1 MTDFSKTEIN
11 IDKKDYS
18 NYRILIVSTSWNR
31 EIIDVMQQDAIS
43 ELKGFN
49 VNHIDSVEVPGAFE
63 LSQAAEKF
71 ISSYDAILALGT
83 IIKGE
88 TYHFEVLAHETARS
102 LSQVSISNKKPV
114 IFGVLTTDNE
124 LQAKQRAE
132 VKGSEY
138 AKSLLMMID
147 LFSKMPLVKKKL
159 SPTKTREILLQ
170 ALYQKEISD
179 ISNTNLINQFKKT
192 YREFDISNVAEKLK
206 GINKNNDSL
215 NKNIAD
221 NSSIEM
227 KSIGEIEISI
237 LRQSIFE
244 LENSDIDY
252 PIVINE
258 AVKLAKKF
266 GQEDSYRF
274 INGVLDSYIASR

>member
-11 IDKKDYS
+11 VNKKDYS

-31 EIIDVMQQDAIS
+31 EIIDVMQEDVIS
-43 ELKGFN
+43 ELKGCN

-71 ISSYDAILALGT
+71 ISSYDAVLALGT

-114 IFGVLTTDNE
+114 IFGVLTTNNE

-147 LFSKMPLVKKKL
+147 LFSKD
-159 SPTKTREILLQ
+159 
-170 ALYQKEISD
+170 A
-179 ISNTNLINQFKKT
+179 
-192 YREFDISNVAEKLK
+192 A
-206 GINKNNDSL
+206 G
-215 NKNIAD
+215 
-221 NSSIEM
+221 
-227 KSIGEIEISI
+227 
-237 LRQSIFE
+237 
-244 LENSDIDY
+244 
-252 PIVINE
+252 
-258 AVKLAKKF
+258 
-266 GQEDSYRF
+266 
-274 INGVLDSYIASR
+274 

>member
-11 IDKKDYS
+11 VDKKDYS

-31 EIIDVMQQDAIS
+31 EIIDVMQEDAIS
-43 ELKGFN
+43 ALKGFN
-49 VNHIDSVEVPGAFE
+49 VNHIDSIEVPGAFE

-71 ISSYDAILALGT
+71 ISSYDAVLALGT

-147 LFSKMPLVKKKL
+147 LFSKD
-159 SPTKTREILLQ
+159 
-170 ALYQKEISD
+170 A
-179 ISNTNLINQFKKT
+179 
-192 YREFDISNVAEKLK
+192 A
-206 GINKNNDSL
+206 G
-215 NKNIAD
+215 
-221 NSSIEM
+221 
-227 KSIGEIEISI
+227 
-237 LRQSIFE
+237 
-244 LENSDIDY
+244 
-252 PIVINE
+252 
-258 AVKLAKKF
+258 
-266 GQEDSYRF
+266 
-274 INGVLDSYIASR
+274 

>member
-1 MTDFSKTEIN
+1 
-11 IDKKDYS
+11 
-18 NYRILIVSTSWNR
+18 
-31 EIIDVMQQDAIS
+31 
-43 ELKGFN
+43 
-49 VNHIDSVEVPGAFE
+49 
-63 LSQAAEKF
+63 
-71 ISSYDAILALGT
+71 
-83 IIKGE
+83 
-88 TYHFEVLAHETARS
+88 
-102 LSQVSISNKKPV
+102 
-114 IFGVLTTDNE
+114 
-124 LQAKQRAE
+124 
-132 VKGSEY
+132 
-138 AKSLLMMID
+138 
-147 LFSKMPLVKKKL
+147 MPLVKKKL

-215 NKNIAD
+215 NKSIAD
-221 NSSIEM
+221 NSSIEI

-244 LENSDIDY
+244 IENSEIDY

-274 INGVLDSYIASR
+274 INGVLDSYIAAR

>member
-11 IDKKDYS
+11 VDKKDYS
-18 NYRILIVSTSWNR
+18 NYRILIISTSWNK
-31 EIIDVMQQDAIS
+31 EIIDVMQEDAIS
-43 ELKGFN
+43 KLKGFN
-49 VNHIDSVEVPGAFE
+49 VNHIDTIEVPGAFE

-71 ISSYDAILALGT
+71 IGSYDAVLALGI

-147 LFSKMPLVKKKL
+147 LFSKD
-159 SPTKTREILLQ
+159 
-170 ALYQKEISD
+170 A
-179 ISNTNLINQFKKT
+179 
-192 YREFDISNVAEKLK
+192 A
-206 GINKNNDSL
+206 G
-215 NKNIAD
+215 
-221 NSSIEM
+221 
-227 KSIGEIEISI
+227 
-237 LRQSIFE
+237 
-244 LENSDIDY
+244 
-252 PIVINE
+252 
-258 AVKLAKKF
+258 
-266 GQEDSYRF
+266 
-274 INGVLDSYIASR
+274 

>member
-1 MTDFSKTEIN
+1 MTDFSKTEIKFE
-11 IDKKDYS
+11 KKDYS

-31 EIIDVMQQDAIS
+31 EIIDVMRGDAIS
-43 ELKGFN
+43 ELKGFK

-71 ISSYDAILALGT
+71 ISSYDAVLALGT

-114 IFGVLTTDNE
+114 IFGVLTTNNE

-147 LFSKMPLVKKKL
+147 LFSKD
-159 SPTKTREILLQ
+159 
-170 ALYQKEISD
+170 A
-179 ISNTNLINQFKKT
+179 
-192 YREFDISNVAEKLK
+192 A
-206 GINKNNDSL
+206 G
-215 NKNIAD
+215 
-221 NSSIEM
+221 
-227 KSIGEIEISI
+227 
-237 LRQSIFE
+237 
-244 LENSDIDY
+244 
-252 PIVINE
+252 
-258 AVKLAKKF
+258 
-266 GQEDSYRF
+266 
-274 INGVLDSYIASR
+274 

>member
-11 IDKKDYS
+11 VDKKDYS

-43 ELKGFN
+43 KLKGFN

-114 IFGVLTTDNE
+114 IFGVLTTNNE

-147 LFSKMPLVKKKL
+147 LFSKD
-159 SPTKTREILLQ
+159 
-170 ALYQKEISD
+170 A
-179 ISNTNLINQFKKT
+179 
-192 YREFDISNVAEKLK
+192 A
-206 GINKNNDSL
+206 G
-215 NKNIAD
+215 
-221 NSSIEM
+221 
-227 KSIGEIEISI
+227 
-237 LRQSIFE
+237 
-244 LENSDIDY
+244 
-252 PIVINE
+252 
-258 AVKLAKKF
+258 
-266 GQEDSYRF
+266 
-274 INGVLDSYIASR
+274 

>member
-43 ELKGFN
+43 ELQGFSI
-49 VNHIDSVEVPGAFE
+49 NHIDSVKVPGAFE
-63 LSQAAEKF
+63 LSQAVEKF
-71 ISSYDAILALGT
+71 ISSYDAVLALGS

-102 LSQVSISNKKPV
+102 LSQVGISNKKPV

-147 LFSKMPLVKKKL
+147 LFSKD
-159 SPTKTREILLQ
+159 
-170 ALYQKEISD
+170 A
-179 ISNTNLINQFKKT
+179 
-192 YREFDISNVAEKLK
+192 A
-206 GINKNNDSL
+206 G
-215 NKNIAD
+215 
-221 NSSIEM
+221 
-227 KSIGEIEISI
+227 
-237 LRQSIFE
+237 
-244 LENSDIDY
+244 
-252 PIVINE
+252 
-258 AVKLAKKF
+258 
-266 GQEDSYRF
+266 
-274 INGVLDSYIASR
+274 

>member
-31 EIIDVMQQDAIS
+31 EIIDVMQEDAIS
-43 ELKGFN
+43 ELQEFN
-49 VNHIDSVEVPGAFE
+49 VNHIDSIEVPGAFE

-71 ISSYDAILALGT
+71 ISSYDAVLALGT

-102 LSQVSISNKKPV
+102 LSQVGISNKKPV

-138 AKSLLMMID
+138 AKTLLMMVD
-147 LFSKMPLVKKKL
+147 LFSKDAT
-159 SPTKTREILLQ
+159 S
-170 ALYQKEISD
+170 
-179 ISNTNLINQFKKT
+179 
-192 YREFDISNVAEKLK
+192 
-206 GINKNNDSL
+206 
-215 NKNIAD
+215 
-221 NSSIEM
+221 
-227 KSIGEIEISI
+227 
-237 LRQSIFE
+237 
-244 LENSDIDY
+244 
-252 PIVINE
+252 
-258 AVKLAKKF
+258 
-266 GQEDSYRF
+266 
-274 INGVLDSYIASR
+274 

>member
-1 MTDFSKTEIN
+1 
-11 IDKKDYS
+11 
-18 NYRILIVSTSWNR
+18 
-31 EIIDVMQQDAIS
+31 
-43 ELKGFN
+43 
-49 VNHIDSVEVPGAFE
+49 
-63 LSQAAEKF
+63 
-71 ISSYDAILALGT
+71 
-83 IIKGE
+83 
-88 TYHFEVLAHETARS
+88 
-102 LSQVSISNKKPV
+102 
-114 IFGVLTTDNE
+114 
-124 LQAKQRAE
+124 
-132 VKGSEY
+132 
-138 AKSLLMMID
+138 
-147 LFSKMPLVKKKL
+147 MPLVKKKI

-179 ISNTNLINQFKKT
+179 ISNTNLINQFKKA

-215 NKNIAD
+215 NKSIAD
-221 NSSIEM
+221 NSSIEI

-244 LENSDIDY
+244 IENSEIDY

-274 INGVLDSYIASR
+274 INGVLDSYIDAR

>member
-11 IDKKDYS
+11 VDKKDYS

-31 EIIDVMQQDAIS
+31 EIIDVMQEDAIS
-43 ELKGFN
+43 ELKRFN
-49 VNHIDSVEVPGAFE
+49 VNHIDSIEVPGAFE

-71 ISSYDAILALGT
+71 ISSYDAVLALGT

-147 LFSKMPLVKKKL
+147 LFSKD
-159 SPTKTREILLQ
+159 
-170 ALYQKEISD
+170 A
-179 ISNTNLINQFKKT
+179 
-192 YREFDISNVAEKLK
+192 A
-206 GINKNNDSL
+206 G
-215 NKNIAD
+215 
-221 NSSIEM
+221 
-227 KSIGEIEISI
+227 
-237 LRQSIFE
+237 
-244 LENSDIDY
+244 
-252 PIVINE
+252 
-258 AVKLAKKF
+258 
-266 GQEDSYRF
+266 
-274 INGVLDSYIASR
+274 